1 MQRPTTVVPLPECVR
16 AVGALVVRWPAG
28 MEQGEGRAA
37 CFYFFLRGGIC
48 AFVLGVYATQ
58 EALEEGA
65 ASAA

>member
-1 MQRPTTVVPLPECVR
+1 MQRPATVVLLPECVR
-16 AVGALVVRWPAG
+16 AVGAPMVSCPAG
-28 MEQGEGRAA
+28 MAQGEGRAA

-48 AFVLGVYATQ
+48 AFVLGVYVTQ